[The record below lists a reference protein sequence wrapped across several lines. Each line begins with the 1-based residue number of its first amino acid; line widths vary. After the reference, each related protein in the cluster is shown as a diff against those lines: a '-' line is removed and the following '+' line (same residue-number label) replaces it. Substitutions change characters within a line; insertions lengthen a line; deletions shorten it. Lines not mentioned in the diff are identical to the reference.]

1 MADYEALTIAP
12 LCNADAG
19 LLGDDGRD
27 WLGRQELR
35 GIPFDIGDAATAR
48 VALFGGEGYSEPQR
62 IEIGRAAV
70 TITFAHTLPTS
81 RLPEGDIP
89 GATVAV
95 YRVHFADGGHAGH
108 RDSRAIRDR
117 DSPRI

>member
-1 MADYEALTIAP
+1 MSDYEALTIAP

-19 LLGDDGRD
+19 VLGDEGRA

-35 GIPFDIGDAATAR
+35 GLPFDIGDGAAAQ
-48 VALFGGEGYSEPQR
+48 VALFGREGHTEPQR

-95 YRVHFADGGHAGH
+95 YRVHFADGE
-108 RDSRAIRDR
+108 RRRTSRFASASR
-117 DSPRI
+117 SG

>member
-12 LCNADAG
+12 AVQCRCRPARRRWPRLAG
-19 LLGDDGRD
+19 AAGVAGNT
-27 WLGRQELR
+27 
-35 GIPFDIGDAATAR
+35 FDIGDAATAR

-95 YRVHFADGGHAGH
+95 YRVHFADGTRRTSRFAS
-108 RDSRAIRDR
+108 DSR
-117 DSPRI
+117 SG